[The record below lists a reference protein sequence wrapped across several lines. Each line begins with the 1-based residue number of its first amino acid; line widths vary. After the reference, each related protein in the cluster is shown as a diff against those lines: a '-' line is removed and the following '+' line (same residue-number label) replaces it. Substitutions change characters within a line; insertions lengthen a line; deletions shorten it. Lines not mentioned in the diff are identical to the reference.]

1 MEQGDKQKIYNLVHQ
16 KGAKQAMKGSLET
29 VILTLQKLVERQE
42 NEEIK
47 AIYGSG
53 PYSLNKQYSKFK
65 IDSVKWHSMAPD
77 Y

>member
-1 MEQGDKQKIYNLVHQ
+1 
-16 KGAKQAMKGSLET
+16 MKGSLET